1 MRYLCGILLVLFV
14 VFSPVASG
22 AGVDNT
28 LYAEVLNLYVKDGLV
43 DYTGLSAH
51 RENLDVY
58 LDKLGDLNPDEISRK
73 EQLAFYLN
81 LYNAS
86 TLKLIVDHYPLESI
100 KDLGSFFSSP
110 WKKKIVKLRG
120 KLVTLDHIEH
130 DIVRPEFKD
139 ARVHFALNC
148 SAMSCPQLL
157 GVPYEAETLD
167 AQLEQVT
174 IAFINDGKNNYLDE
188 KALYVSKIF
197 DWFSE
202 DFPDD
207 LVGWVTEYARGDLKN
222 ELLRQK
228 TGNRKIPVQF
238 LMYDWSLNKQVQ

>member
-120 KLVTLDHIEH
+120 TLVTLDHIEH
-130 DIVRPEFKD
+130 DIVRPELKD
-139 ARVHFALNC
+139 ARVH
-148 SAMSCPQLL
+148 
-157 GVPYEAETLD
+157 
-167 AQLEQVT
+167 
-174 IAFINDGKNNYLDE
+174 
-188 KALYVSKIF
+188 
-197 DWFSE
+197 
-202 DFPDD
+202 
-207 LVGWVTEYARGDLKN
+207 
-222 ELLRQK
+222 
-228 TGNRKIPVQF
+228 
-238 LMYDWSLNKQVQ
+238 